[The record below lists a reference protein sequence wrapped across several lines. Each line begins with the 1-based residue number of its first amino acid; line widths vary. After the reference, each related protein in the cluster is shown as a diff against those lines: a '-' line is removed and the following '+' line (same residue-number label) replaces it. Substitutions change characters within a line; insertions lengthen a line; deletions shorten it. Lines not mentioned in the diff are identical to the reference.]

1 MKKEAMTIHIEP
13 LLKYALT
20 EEAVK
25 RNSKNVNTLI
35 AEILNEHI
43 KKKQTDEKFLNTLSS
58 IEDQLATIS
67 QILELMNKENGAIV

>member
-13 LLKYALT
+13 ILKYALT

-25 RNSKNVNTLI
+25 RNFKNVNTLI
-35 AEILNEHI
+35 AEILKEHI
-43 KKKQTDEKFLNTLSS
+43 AKKQNDEKIQSTLSS

-67 QILELMNKENGAIV
+67 QALELMTK

>member
-13 LLKYALT
+13 ILKYALT

-25 RNSKNVNTLI
+25 RNFKNVNTLI
-35 AEILNEHI
+35 AEILKEHI
-43 KKKQTDEKFLNTLSS
+43 AKKQNDEKIQSTLSS

-67 QILELMNKENGAIV
+67 QALELMAK

>member
-1 MKKEAMTIHIEP
+1 
-13 LLKYALT
+13 
-20 EEAVK
+20 
-25 RNSKNVNTLI
+25 VNTLI

-43 KKKQTDEKFLNTLSS
+43 KKKQTDEKFLSTLSS

>member
-43 KKKQTDEKFLNTLSS
+43 KKKQTDEKFLSTLSS